1 MTTER
6 LASDNITPIIDKYKD
21 KISIDDYKKLLD
33 LVKETGDY
41 QVELLEL
48 LNKATTRVND
58 LEEEQAPLVE
68 GWSKVM
74 KLLSDLGN
82 LTDKSKKEF

>member
-82 LTDKSKKEF
+82 LIDKSKKEF